1 MSVALRASELYRFF
15 HTGDDETMALRG
27 VSLEVAAGELVALV
41 GPSGS
46 GKSTLLACLAGLDD
60 PDGGRVEV
68 LGTPISRQ
76 PEALRC
82 RLRARS
88 IGIVLQAG
96 NLFSHL
102 SVLDNV
108 HLQRRIAGLPPGKRA
123 EILLE
128 ELGLD
133 AQMTKLPT
141 ALSGGETM
149 RAALAVAL
157 AAEPPILVCDE
168 PTAEVDELTEANV
181 IATLKEQQ
189 RRGAAV
195 LVATHSEA
203 LAGRADRIVRIA
215 DGRLE

>member
-60 PDGGRVEV
+60 PDGGHVEV

-82 RLRARS
+82 RMRARS

-108 HLQRRIAGLPPGKRA
+108 HFQRRIAGLPPGRLA
-123 EILLE
+123 ETLLE
-128 ELGLD
+128 ELGLG

-141 ALSGGETM
+141 ALSGGETV

-168 PTAEVDELTEANV
+168 PTAEVDERTEANV

-189 RRGAAV
+189 RRGAAI